1 MLIFVHNFLFRSMS
15 QQILVTH
22 KTHMINSCMCE
33 SQSQTATVVGARERL
48 KRMTIRVSGSDPAIS
63 VYWLCSLMYRCES
76 LTIACLD
83 CYLVSYLIKTITPV
97 LKMPSTVHSVLYTN
111 LYNSL
116 YTLADI
122 PSDLRA
128 NNWLVT
134 QLKYNNTVIPLGFLE
149 KKRIYNSPSAHCIT
163 QFISLG

>member
-1 MLIFVHNFLFRSMS
+1 
-15 QQILVTH
+15 
-22 KTHMINSCMCE
+22 
-33 SQSQTATVVGARERL
+33 
-48 KRMTIRVSGSDPAIS
+48 
-63 VYWLCSLMYRCES
+63 MYRCES